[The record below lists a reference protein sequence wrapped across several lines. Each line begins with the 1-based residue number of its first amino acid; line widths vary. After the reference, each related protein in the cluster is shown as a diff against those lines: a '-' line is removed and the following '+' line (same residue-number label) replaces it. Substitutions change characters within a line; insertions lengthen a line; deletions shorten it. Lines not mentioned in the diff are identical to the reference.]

1 MFKAFLILLVISLVF
16 STSAFAKNDN
26 GKNSLVALGDSI
38 PFGYNLD
45 ANNNHPS
52 KKAFPFLMGKE
63 ADLRVNNLGIPG
75 LTTDGMLNLLQTNQ
89 KYRQA
94 VKHADYIT
102 LNIGSNDLI
111 AALRAAAAASGGDT
125 EYFKF
130 LLMQNIENSNIV
142 GKLKLTIAE
151 IRKLS
156 AAPIVIHNI
165 YNPFQEPEYE
175 LQFLATKLLPD
186 INKIFLGLV
195 YANENVVLADAYT
208 AFGSNQ
214 AKYVIAGDIH
224 PTVAGHEKLAGIS
237 LAALGLNKKEKQQK
251 KKKKVK

>member
-1 MFKAFLILLVISLVF
+1 MFKAFLILLVVSLVF
-16 STSAFAKNDN
+16 STSAFAKNNN

-45 ANNNHPS
+45 ATNNHPS

-75 LTTDGMLNLLQTNQ
+75 LTTDGMLNLLQNNQ

-111 AALRAAAAASGGDT
+111 AALRAASNASGGNS
-125 EYFKF
+125 EYFNY
-130 LLMQNIENSNIV
+130 LLIQNIQNSNIFV
-142 GKLKLTIAE
+142 KLNATIAE

-156 AAPIVIHNI
+156 DAPIVIHNI
-165 YNPFQEPEYE
+165 YNPFQVTDPFHYIA
-175 LQFLATKLLPD
+175 LNALPI
-186 INKIFLGLV
+186 INGNISNLV
-195 YANENVVLADAYT
+195 GVANNNYHNVVLADTYI

-214 AKYVIAGDIH
+214 ANYVVSGDIH
-224 PTVAGHEKLAGIS
+224 PTVAGHVKLAEIS
-237 LAALGLNKKEKQQK
+237 LAALGLNKKG
-251 KKKKVK
+251 KKKVK

>member
-1 MFKAFLILLVISLVF
+1 MFKAFLILLVVSLVF

-45 ANNNHPS
+45 ATNNYTS

-75 LTTDGMLNLLQTNQ
+75 LTTDGMLNLLKNNQ

-94 VKHADYIT
+94 VKNADYIT

-111 AALRAAAAASGGDT
+111 AALRAAYVASGG
-125 EYFKF
+125 
-130 LLMQNIENSNIV
+130 NSGLFQYYLNLSLANSTIFTNLNATIV
-142 GKLKLTIAE
+142 E

-156 AAPIVIHNI
+156 DAPIVISNI
-165 YNPFQEPEYE
+165 YNPFQVTDYE
-175 LQFLATKLLPD
+175 LHVLAKNALPK
-186 INKIFLGLV
+186 INDNISNLV
-195 YANENVVLADAYT
+195 IGANSYSNNVVLADAYA

-214 AKYVIAGDIH
+214 TNYVIAGDIH
-224 PTVAGHEKLAGIS
+224 PTVAGHVKLAEIS
-237 LAALGLNKKEKQQK
+237 LAALGLNKKG
-251 KKKKVK
+251 KKKVK